1 MKIVNLSS
9 FDLAGG
15 AARSAYRMHQGL
27 LNIDIDSLLL
37 VQHKQSSDPTVR
49 TAENKLIAK
58 LRSTGDSTFL
68 SFYRNRQ
75 HFFSPQRFPDALPK
89 YIDRLAPDIVNL
101 HWICNGFVSVEA
113 LSKFKKPLV
122 WTINDMWPFT
132 GGCHY
137 SLGCDLYTKSCG
149 NCPQLHSNR
158 EFDLSRSIWQRK
170 AKQWQDLNLTVVA
183 FSQWMADCAKASKLF
198 QNLRIEVIPP
208 GLDIKVFK
216 PVGSQFAREL
226 LDLPLEKKLVLF
238 GAIGG
243 TEDKRKG
250 FHLLEAALK
259 QLSNTS
265 WKDCI
270 ELVVFG
276 ANRPKEPL
284 DLGFPIHYLG
294 KLQDELSLRVAYAAA
309 DVLIAPSIEE
319 AFGQVASESLACGT
333 PVIVFANTGLMDIV
347 EHQQNGYVAKYCDTE
362 DLATGIT
369 WVLEDLDRHK
379 KMRLE
384 ARAKAEREYASEVQA
399 NRYLNLFHEI
409 LQQSNISQSLS
420 PPVVTYT
427 TK

>member
-1 MKIVNLSS
+1 MKVVNLSS

-15 AARSAYRMHQGL
+15 AARAAYRMHQGL
-27 LNIDIDSLLL
+27 LNIDIESLLL
-37 VQHKQSSDPTVR
+37 VQHKQSNDPTVE
-49 TAENKLIAK
+49 TVENKLIAK
-58 LRSTGDSTFL
+58 LRSTGDSAFL

-75 HFFSPQRFPDALPK
+75 QFFSPQRFPDVLPK

-113 LSKFKKPLV
+113 LSKFKQPLV
-122 WTINDMWPFT
+122 WTLNDMWPFT

-137 SLGCDLYTKSCG
+137 SLGCDSYTKSCG
-149 NCPQLHSNR
+149 NCPQLQSDR

-170 AKQWQDLNLTVVA
+170 AKQWQDLNLTIVA
-183 FSQWMADCAKASKLF
+183 TSQWMANCAKASTLF

-208 GLDIKVFK
+208 GLDTNIFK
-216 PVGSQFAREL
+216 PVDSRFAREL
-226 LDLPLEKKLVLF
+226 LDLPVEKKLVFF

-259 QLSNTS
+259 KLSNTS
-265 WKDCI
+265 WKDRI

-276 ANRPKEPL
+276 ASQPIEPL

-294 KLQDELSLRVAYAAA
+294 KLEDELSLRVAYSAA
-309 DVLIAPSIEE
+309 DLLIAPSIEE

-333 PVIVFANTGLMDIV
+333 PVVVFANTGLMDIID
-347 EHQQNGYVAKYCDTE
+347 HQQNGYVAKSCDIE
-362 DLATGIT
+362 DLAKGIT

-379 KMRLE
+379 KMRFM
-384 ARAKAEREYASEVQA
+384 ARAKAEREYAIEIQA
-399 NRYLNLFHEI
+399 NKYTNLFHEI
-409 LQQSNISQSLS
+409 LHQSSTNQSLLE
-420 PPVVTYT
+420 PVLTYS